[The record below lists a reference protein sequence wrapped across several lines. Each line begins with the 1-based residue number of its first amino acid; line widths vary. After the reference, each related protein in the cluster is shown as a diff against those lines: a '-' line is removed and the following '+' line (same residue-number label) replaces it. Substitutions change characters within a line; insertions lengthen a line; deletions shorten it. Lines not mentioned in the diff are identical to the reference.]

1 MIEEAYVQE
10 GVNPF
15 LPSWEYIPDGE
26 PHLFDGRVYLF
37 GSHDRFGSDQFCQND
52 YVCWSASENDLTHW
66 TYHGVM
72 YRRLQD
78 PAADETHFLQAPDV
92 TQGTDGR
99 FYLYYNLA
107 LLPFVS
113 VAVSDQPEGPYE
125 YLGRVQKPN
134 GDIVGTGAHDV
145 FMFDP
150 GVLTDDDGRVYLY
163 AGFGPADDGPLGF
176 VCSKYRM
183 NGAYVCELQQD
194 MLTVKSEPHLLVPK
208 AGHTSDAPDFNA
220 NSSEDCVFPEN
231 QNKMYKPADRFRGHE
246 FYEASSMR
254 KAGNTYY
261 FIYSSIQSHEL
272 CYAVSKFPDREFVYG
287 GTLVSNAD
295 VGING
300 NTVFRNYTGNT
311 HGSIIRVKDQWYVF
325 YHRQT
330 NRCQYARQACAEK
343 ITMTETGKFLQAEI
357 TSCGLAQ
364 DVLPGVGTFDAG
376 IACNLF
382 LSNLSESGI
391 SAYNYDKE
399 SNDLTEAEKELHPFF
414 TQSGNDRE
422 ETPDQFIAN
431 MRNGACC
438 GYKYFA
444 FDGTDTIKLR
454 IRGHATG
461 KLYVFTKP
469 VLPKNPV
476 DTADAAACIIV
487 DINSEEWKNVAETF
501 TPVFGTKPIFL
512 LYSGEGSMDL
522 RSFSLEKT
530 VQERRAK

>member
-1 MIEEAYVQE
+1 MIEEKYVQE

-37 GSHDRFGSDQFCQND
+37 GSHDRFGSNQFCQND
-52 YVCWSASENDLTHW
+52 YVCWSAPEDDLTHW

-78 PAADETHFLQAPDV
+78 PDADETHFLQAPDV

-113 VAVSDQPEGPYE
+113 VAVSDYPEGPYE
-125 YLGRVQKPN
+125 YLGRVKKS
-134 GDIVGTGAHDV
+134 GGEIVGSGAHDV

-150 GVLTDDDGRVYLY
+150 GVLKDDDGRVYLY

-176 VCSKYRM
+176 ACSKYRM

-208 AGHTSDAPDFNA
+208 AGHTSDAPDFNTDI
-220 NSSEDCVFPEN
+220 SEAYAFPGN
-231 QNKMYKPADRFRGHE
+231 QNNMLRPADCFRGHE

-254 KAGNTYY
+254 KVGNTYY
-261 FIYSSIQSHEL
+261 FIYSSVQSHEL
-272 CYAVSKFPDREFVYG
+272 CYAVSKFPDRKFVYG

-295 VGING
+295 AGING

-311 HGSIIRVKDQWYVF
+311 HGSIICVKDQWYVF

-343 ITMTETGKFLQAEI
+343 ITMKENGRFLQAEI
-357 TSCGLAQ
+357 TSCGLAKRA
-364 DVLPGVGTFDAG
+364 LPGEGIFEAR

-382 LSNLSESGI
+382 LSDLSESNI

-399 SNDLTEAEKELHPFF
+399 SNDLSEEEKELHPFF

-422 ETPDQFIAN
+422 ENPDQYIAN

-444 FDGTDTIKLR
+444 FDGTSAIKLW
-454 IRGHATG
+454 IRGKAKG
-461 KLYVFTKP
+461 KLYVFSKP
-469 VLPKNPV
+469 VYPECPI
-476 DTADAAACIIV
+476 DTADADACIPV
-487 DINSEEWKNVAETF
+487 NINTEEWESVAGNF
-501 TPVFGTKPIFL
+501 SPISQTKPIFL
-512 LYSGEGSMDL
+512 LYAGEGSIDL
-522 RSFSLEKT
+522 KSFSLEK
-530 VQERRAK
+530 